1 MRLLTGVL
9 AKAATC
15 IIFDCAAAAINLL
28 VSIRL
33 TKALLILLL
42 YPGLGASLLLPALLV
57 PLGVAA
63 VGFL

>member
-1 MRLLTGVL
+1 MRLLTEVL

-28 VSIRL
+28 ESIRL

-42 YPGLGASLLLPALLV
+42 YPALGASLSLPVLLV
-57 PLGVAA
+57 PLVAVA